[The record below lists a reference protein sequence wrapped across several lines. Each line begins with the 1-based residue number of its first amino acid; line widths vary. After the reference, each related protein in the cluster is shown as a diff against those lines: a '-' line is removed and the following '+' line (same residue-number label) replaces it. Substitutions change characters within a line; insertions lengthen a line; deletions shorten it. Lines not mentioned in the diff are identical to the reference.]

1 MRNHTIRPQL
11 DQVFPPPYLNQ
22 LQKVTFQKNDYI
34 CTQGQAI
41 TELTY
46 ILSGKVK
53 IVRSLFNGKEHILET
68 LNQPQILGDV
78 ELMTNQP
85 AGSSVIALEE
95 VQAVQLPLNN
105 KEELLKDP
113 VFLYQIGRNL
123 AMALHK
129 QGITASTNASY
140 SVKERLATHILNSE
154 ENYQVFI
161 SSFNNFIDINS
172 DKLLEFYKEKIKKEM
187 KVKDAKKALQSEAND
202 KILDLESVKTEAL
215 RRAENEGIIFIDEI
229 DKVAVGSGSSNRQ
242 DPSKEGVQRDL
253 LPIVEGSNVNT
264 KFGNLKTDHILFI
277 AAGAFHISKPSDLI
291 PELQG
296 RFPLRVELDSL
307 DEDAL
312 YQILTQTKNSLLKQY
327 IALLS
332 TENVELE
339 FDDEAI
345 KEIAKI
351 AHAANEKM
359 EDIGARRLHTVIER
373 VIEDIS
379 FEASEKSGEKINV
392 TKELVKERL
401 KDVVEDQDLARYIL

>member
-1 MRNHTIRPQL
+1 MRNHAIRPQL
-11 DQVFPPPYLNQ
+11 DQVFQPPYLNQ

-154 ENYQVFI
+154 EENIFQLSPSILASGFGTSYRHVQRVI
-161 SSFNNFIDINS
+161 KQFID
-172 DKLLEFYKEKIKKEM
+172 
-187 KVKDAKKALQSEAND
+187 Q
-202 KILDLESVKTEAL
+202 
-215 RRAENEGIIFIDEI
+215 GIIEKEAFKTYRILERQTLEKLAFID
-229 DKVAVGSGSSNRQ
+229 
-242 DPSKEGVQRDL
+242 
-253 LPIVEGSNVNT
+253 
-264 KFGNLKTDHILFI
+264 
-277 AAGAFHISKPSDLI
+277 
-291 PELQG
+291 
-296 RFPLRVELDSL
+296 
-307 DEDAL
+307 
-312 YQILTQTKNSLLKQY
+312 
-327 IALLS
+327 
-332 TENVELE
+332 
-339 FDDEAI
+339 
-345 KEIAKI
+345 
-351 AHAANEKM
+351 
-359 EDIGARRLHTVIER
+359 
-373 VIEDIS
+373 
-379 FEASEKSGEKINV
+379 
-392 TKELVKERL
+392 
-401 KDVVEDQDLARYIL
+401 

>member
-1 MRNHTIRPQL
+1 MRNHAIRPQL
-11 DQVFPPPYLNQ
+11 DKVFLPPYLNQ

-85 AGSSVIALEE
+85 AGSSVIALED

-154 ENYQVFI
+154 EENIFQLSPSILASRFGTSYRHVQRVI
-161 SSFNNFIDINS
+161 KQFID
-172 DKLLEFYKEKIKKEM
+172 
-187 KVKDAKKALQSEAND
+187 Q
-202 KILDLESVKTEAL
+202 
-215 RRAENEGIIFIDEI
+215 GIIEKEAFKTYRILERQTLEKLAFID
-229 DKVAVGSGSSNRQ
+229 
-242 DPSKEGVQRDL
+242 
-253 LPIVEGSNVNT
+253 
-264 KFGNLKTDHILFI
+264 
-277 AAGAFHISKPSDLI
+277 
-291 PELQG
+291 
-296 RFPLRVELDSL
+296 
-307 DEDAL
+307 
-312 YQILTQTKNSLLKQY
+312 
-327 IALLS
+327 
-332 TENVELE
+332 
-339 FDDEAI
+339 
-345 KEIAKI
+345 
-351 AHAANEKM
+351 
-359 EDIGARRLHTVIER
+359 
-373 VIEDIS
+373 
-379 FEASEKSGEKINV
+379 
-392 TKELVKERL
+392 
-401 KDVVEDQDLARYIL
+401 

>member
-11 DQVFPPPYLNQ
+11 DQVFSPPYLNQ

-140 SVKERLATHILNSE
+140 SVKERLATHILKSE
-154 ENYQVFI
+154 EENIFQLSPSILASRFGTSYRHVQRVI
-161 SSFNNFIDINS
+161 KQFID
-172 DKLLEFYKEKIKKEM
+172 
-187 KVKDAKKALQSEAND
+187 Q
-202 KILDLESVKTEAL
+202 
-215 RRAENEGIIFIDEI
+215 GIIEKEAFKTYRILERQTLEKLAFID
-229 DKVAVGSGSSNRQ
+229 
-242 DPSKEGVQRDL
+242 
-253 LPIVEGSNVNT
+253 
-264 KFGNLKTDHILFI
+264 
-277 AAGAFHISKPSDLI
+277 
-291 PELQG
+291 
-296 RFPLRVELDSL
+296 
-307 DEDAL
+307 
-312 YQILTQTKNSLLKQY
+312 
-327 IALLS
+327 
-332 TENVELE
+332 
-339 FDDEAI
+339 
-345 KEIAKI
+345 
-351 AHAANEKM
+351 
-359 EDIGARRLHTVIER
+359 
-373 VIEDIS
+373 
-379 FEASEKSGEKINV
+379 
-392 TKELVKERL
+392 
-401 KDVVEDQDLARYIL
+401 

>member
-11 DQVFPPPYLNQ
+11 DQVFSPPYLNQ

-85 AGSSVIALEE
+85 AGSSVIALEDI
-95 VQAVQLPLNN
+95 QAVQLPLNN

-154 ENYQVFI
+154 EENIFQLSPSILASRFGTSYRHVQRVI
-161 SSFNNFIDINS
+161 KQFID
-172 DKLLEFYKEKIKKEM
+172 
-187 KVKDAKKALQSEAND
+187 Q
-202 KILDLESVKTEAL
+202 
-215 RRAENEGIIFIDEI
+215 GIIEKEAFKTYRILERQTLEKLAFID
-229 DKVAVGSGSSNRQ
+229 
-242 DPSKEGVQRDL
+242 
-253 LPIVEGSNVNT
+253 
-264 KFGNLKTDHILFI
+264 
-277 AAGAFHISKPSDLI
+277 
-291 PELQG
+291 
-296 RFPLRVELDSL
+296 
-307 DEDAL
+307 
-312 YQILTQTKNSLLKQY
+312 
-327 IALLS
+327 
-332 TENVELE
+332 
-339 FDDEAI
+339 
-345 KEIAKI
+345 
-351 AHAANEKM
+351 
-359 EDIGARRLHTVIER
+359 
-373 VIEDIS
+373 
-379 FEASEKSGEKINV
+379 
-392 TKELVKERL
+392 
-401 KDVVEDQDLARYIL
+401 

>member
-1 MRNHTIRPQL
+1 MRNHAIRPQL
-11 DQVFPPPYLNQ
+11 DQVFPPPYLSQ

-85 AGSSVIALEE
+85 AGSSVIALED

-154 ENYQVFI
+154 EENIFQLSPSILASRFGTSYRHVQRVI
-161 SSFNNFIDINS
+161 KQFID
-172 DKLLEFYKEKIKKEM
+172 
-187 KVKDAKKALQSEAND
+187 Q
-202 KILDLESVKTEAL
+202 
-215 RRAENEGIIFIDEI
+215 GIIEKEAFKTYRILERQTLEKLAFID
-229 DKVAVGSGSSNRQ
+229 
-242 DPSKEGVQRDL
+242 
-253 LPIVEGSNVNT
+253 
-264 KFGNLKTDHILFI
+264 
-277 AAGAFHISKPSDLI
+277 
-291 PELQG
+291 
-296 RFPLRVELDSL
+296 
-307 DEDAL
+307 
-312 YQILTQTKNSLLKQY
+312 
-327 IALLS
+327 
-332 TENVELE
+332 
-339 FDDEAI
+339 
-345 KEIAKI
+345 
-351 AHAANEKM
+351 
-359 EDIGARRLHTVIER
+359 
-373 VIEDIS
+373 
-379 FEASEKSGEKINV
+379 
-392 TKELVKERL
+392 
-401 KDVVEDQDLARYIL
+401 

>member
-1 MRNHTIRPQL
+1 MRNHAIRPQL
-11 DQVFPPPYLNQ
+11 DQVFPPPYLSQ

-154 ENYQVFI
+154 EENIFQLSPSILASRFGTSYRHVQRVI
-161 SSFNNFIDINS
+161 KQFID
-172 DKLLEFYKEKIKKEM
+172 
-187 KVKDAKKALQSEAND
+187 Q
-202 KILDLESVKTEAL
+202 
-215 RRAENEGIIFIDEI
+215 GIIEKEAFKTYRILERQTLEKLAFID
-229 DKVAVGSGSSNRQ
+229 
-242 DPSKEGVQRDL
+242 
-253 LPIVEGSNVNT
+253 
-264 KFGNLKTDHILFI
+264 
-277 AAGAFHISKPSDLI
+277 
-291 PELQG
+291 
-296 RFPLRVELDSL
+296 
-307 DEDAL
+307 
-312 YQILTQTKNSLLKQY
+312 
-327 IALLS
+327 
-332 TENVELE
+332 
-339 FDDEAI
+339 
-345 KEIAKI
+345 
-351 AHAANEKM
+351 
-359 EDIGARRLHTVIER
+359 
-373 VIEDIS
+373 
-379 FEASEKSGEKINV
+379 
-392 TKELVKERL
+392 
-401 KDVVEDQDLARYIL
+401 

>member
-11 DQVFPPPYLNQ
+11 DQVFPHPYLNQ

-123 AMALHK
+123 ARALHK

-154 ENYQVFI
+154 EENIFQLSPSILASRFGTSYRHVQRVI
-161 SSFNNFIDINS
+161 KQFID
-172 DKLLEFYKEKIKKEM
+172 
-187 KVKDAKKALQSEAND
+187 Q
-202 KILDLESVKTEAL
+202 
-215 RRAENEGIIFIDEI
+215 GIIEKEAFKTYRILEKKTLEKLAFID
-229 DKVAVGSGSSNRQ
+229 
-242 DPSKEGVQRDL
+242 
-253 LPIVEGSNVNT
+253 
-264 KFGNLKTDHILFI
+264 
-277 AAGAFHISKPSDLI
+277 
-291 PELQG
+291 
-296 RFPLRVELDSL
+296 
-307 DEDAL
+307 
-312 YQILTQTKNSLLKQY
+312 
-327 IALLS
+327 
-332 TENVELE
+332 
-339 FDDEAI
+339 
-345 KEIAKI
+345 
-351 AHAANEKM
+351 
-359 EDIGARRLHTVIER
+359 
-373 VIEDIS
+373 
-379 FEASEKSGEKINV
+379 
-392 TKELVKERL
+392 
-401 KDVVEDQDLARYIL
+401 

>member
-1 MRNHTIRPQL
+1 MRNHAIRPQL

-140 SVKERLATHILNSE
+140 SVKERLATHILNSKE
-154 ENYQVFI
+154 ENIFQLSPSILASRFGTSYRHVQRVI
-161 SSFNNFIDINS
+161 KQFID
-172 DKLLEFYKEKIKKEM
+172 
-187 KVKDAKKALQSEAND
+187 Q
-202 KILDLESVKTEAL
+202 
-215 RRAENEGIIFIDEI
+215 GIIEKEAFKTYRILERQTLEKLAFID
-229 DKVAVGSGSSNRQ
+229 
-242 DPSKEGVQRDL
+242 
-253 LPIVEGSNVNT
+253 
-264 KFGNLKTDHILFI
+264 
-277 AAGAFHISKPSDLI
+277 
-291 PELQG
+291 
-296 RFPLRVELDSL
+296 
-307 DEDAL
+307 
-312 YQILTQTKNSLLKQY
+312 
-327 IALLS
+327 
-332 TENVELE
+332 
-339 FDDEAI
+339 
-345 KEIAKI
+345 
-351 AHAANEKM
+351 
-359 EDIGARRLHTVIER
+359 
-373 VIEDIS
+373 
-379 FEASEKSGEKINV
+379 
-392 TKELVKERL
+392 
-401 KDVVEDQDLARYIL
+401 

>member
-1 MRNHTIRPQL
+1 MRNHTIHPQL
-11 DQVFPPPYLNQ
+11 EQVFSASYLSQ

-154 ENYQVFI
+154 EENIFQLSPSILASRFGTSYRHVQRVI
-161 SSFNNFIDINS
+161 KQFID
-172 DKLLEFYKEKIKKEM
+172 
-187 KVKDAKKALQSEAND
+187 Q
-202 KILDLESVKTEAL
+202 
-215 RRAENEGIIFIDEI
+215 GIIEKEAFKSYRILQRQTLEKLAFID
-229 DKVAVGSGSSNRQ
+229 
-242 DPSKEGVQRDL
+242 
-253 LPIVEGSNVNT
+253 
-264 KFGNLKTDHILFI
+264 
-277 AAGAFHISKPSDLI
+277 
-291 PELQG
+291 
-296 RFPLRVELDSL
+296 
-307 DEDAL
+307 
-312 YQILTQTKNSLLKQY
+312 
-327 IALLS
+327 
-332 TENVELE
+332 
-339 FDDEAI
+339 
-345 KEIAKI
+345 
-351 AHAANEKM
+351 
-359 EDIGARRLHTVIER
+359 
-373 VIEDIS
+373 
-379 FEASEKSGEKINV
+379 
-392 TKELVKERL
+392 
-401 KDVVEDQDLARYIL
+401 

>member
-11 DQVFPPPYLNQ
+11 DQVFSPPYLNQ

-85 AGSSVIALEE
+85 AGSSVIALEDI
-95 VQAVQLPLNN
+95 QAVQLPLNN

-154 ENYQVFI
+154 EENIFQLSPSILASRFGTSYRHVQRVI
-161 SSFNNFIDINS
+161 KQFID
-172 DKLLEFYKEKIKKEM
+172 
-187 KVKDAKKALQSEAND
+187 Q
-202 KILDLESVKTEAL
+202 
-215 RRAENEGIIFIDEI
+215 GIIEKEAFKTYRILERQTLEKMAFID
-229 DKVAVGSGSSNRQ
+229 
-242 DPSKEGVQRDL
+242 
-253 LPIVEGSNVNT
+253 
-264 KFGNLKTDHILFI
+264 
-277 AAGAFHISKPSDLI
+277 
-291 PELQG
+291 
-296 RFPLRVELDSL
+296 
-307 DEDAL
+307 
-312 YQILTQTKNSLLKQY
+312 
-327 IALLS
+327 
-332 TENVELE
+332 
-339 FDDEAI
+339 
-345 KEIAKI
+345 
-351 AHAANEKM
+351 
-359 EDIGARRLHTVIER
+359 
-373 VIEDIS
+373 
-379 FEASEKSGEKINV
+379 
-392 TKELVKERL
+392 
-401 KDVVEDQDLARYIL
+401 

>member
-1 MRNHTIRPQL
+1 MRNHTIHPQL
-11 DQVFPPPYLNQ
+11 EQVFSASYLSQ
-22 LQKVTFQKNDYI
+22 LQKVTFQKGDYI

-154 ENYQVFI
+154 EENIFQLSPSILASRFGTSYRHVQRVI
-161 SSFNNFIDINS
+161 KQFID
-172 DKLLEFYKEKIKKEM
+172 
-187 KVKDAKKALQSEAND
+187 Q
-202 KILDLESVKTEAL
+202 
-215 RRAENEGIIFIDEI
+215 GIIEKEAFKTYRILERQTLEKLAFID
-229 DKVAVGSGSSNRQ
+229 
-242 DPSKEGVQRDL
+242 
-253 LPIVEGSNVNT
+253 
-264 KFGNLKTDHILFI
+264 
-277 AAGAFHISKPSDLI
+277 
-291 PELQG
+291 
-296 RFPLRVELDSL
+296 
-307 DEDAL
+307 
-312 YQILTQTKNSLLKQY
+312 
-327 IALLS
+327 
-332 TENVELE
+332 
-339 FDDEAI
+339 
-345 KEIAKI
+345 
-351 AHAANEKM
+351 
-359 EDIGARRLHTVIER
+359 
-373 VIEDIS
+373 
-379 FEASEKSGEKINV
+379 
-392 TKELVKERL
+392 
-401 KDVVEDQDLARYIL
+401 

>member
-1 MRNHTIRPQL
+1 MRNHAIRPQL

-22 LQKVTFQKNDYI
+22 LQIVTFQKNDYI

-154 ENYQVFI
+154 EENIFQLSPSILASRFGTSYRHVQRVI
-161 SSFNNFIDINS
+161 KQFIDQRIIEKEAFKTYRILERQTLE
-172 DKLLEFYKEKIKKEM
+172 KL
-187 KVKDAKKALQSEAND
+187 A
-202 KILDLESVKTEAL
+202 
-215 RRAENEGIIFIDEI
+215 FID
-229 DKVAVGSGSSNRQ
+229 
-242 DPSKEGVQRDL
+242 
-253 LPIVEGSNVNT
+253 
-264 KFGNLKTDHILFI
+264 
-277 AAGAFHISKPSDLI
+277 
-291 PELQG
+291 
-296 RFPLRVELDSL
+296 
-307 DEDAL
+307 
-312 YQILTQTKNSLLKQY
+312 
-327 IALLS
+327 
-332 TENVELE
+332 
-339 FDDEAI
+339 
-345 KEIAKI
+345 
-351 AHAANEKM
+351 
-359 EDIGARRLHTVIER
+359 
-373 VIEDIS
+373 
-379 FEASEKSGEKINV
+379 
-392 TKELVKERL
+392 
-401 KDVVEDQDLARYIL
+401 